1 MFRLAPRRPTPRR
14 LRPRRWAAPAAAL
27 LGLVLAGTTATP
39 ATALPDWRE
48 TATSWS
54 HPAAL
59 NPKVTGL
66 RYAAHPR
73 FDRVVIDI
81 SGRIPSGRAEY
92 RRHFTYDGSGDEVPI
107 LGRSGLQV
115 TLSPAAAHDDA
126 GHDLYTGPRLAR
138 PRFRT
143 LKALALTGDFEG
155 QVTFAFALTHRA
167 PYRVFELSSP
177 RRLVID
183 FQHR

>member
-1 MFRLAPRRPTPRR
+1 MFRLI
-14 LRPRRWAAPAAAL
+14 PRRWAGLVAAL
-27 LGLVLAGTTATP
+27 VGLVLAGTASTP
-39 ATALPDWRE
+39 ATGLPAWQD
-48 TATSWS
+48 TNTSWS
-54 HPAAL
+54 HPAAV
-59 NPKVTGL
+59 NPKVVGL
-66 RYAAHPR
+66 RYAAHPT

-81 SGRIPSGRAEY
+81 SGRIPSGSTTY

-107 LGRSGLQV
+107 LGRSGLQL
-115 TLSPAAAHDDA
+115 TLSPAAAHNDA
-126 GHDLYTGPRLAR
+126 GDNLYTGPTLAR
-138 PRFRT
+138 PRLRT

-183 FQHR
+183 FKHQ

>member
-1 MFRLAPRRPTPRR
+1 MFRLIT
-14 LRPRRWAAPAAAL
+14 LRWAGLVAAL
-27 LGLVLAGTTATP
+27 AGLVLTGFASAP
-39 ATALPDWRE
+39 ATGLPAWQD
-48 TATSWS
+48 TNTSWS
-54 HPAAL
+54 HPAAV

-66 RYAAHPR
+66 RFAAHPT

-81 SGRIPSGRAEY
+81 SGRIPSGSANY

-126 GHDLYTGPRLAR
+126 GHNLYTGPRIAR
-138 PRFRT
+138 PRLRT

-167 PYRVFELSSP
+167 PYRVFELSAP

-183 FQHR
+183 FKHQ

>member
-1 MFRLAPRRPTPRR
+1 MFRLIP
-14 LRPRRWAAPAAAL
+14 LRWAGLVAAL
-27 LGLVLAGTTATP
+27 AGLALAGTTSAP
-39 ATALPDWRE
+39 ATALPAWQD
-48 TATSWS
+48 TNTSWS
-54 HPAAL
+54 HPAAV
-59 NPKVTGL
+59 NPKVVGL
-66 RYAAHPR
+66 RYATHPN

-81 SGRIPSGRAEY
+81 SGRIPSGSATY
-92 RRHFTYDGSGDEVPI
+92 RRHFTYDGSGAEVPI

-126 GHDLYTGPRLAR
+126 GHNLYTGPKLAR

-167 PYRVFELSSP
+167 PYRVFELSGP

>member
-1 MFRLAPRRPTPRR
+1 MFRLNPRH
-14 LRPRRWAAPAAAL
+14 WAGPVAAL
-27 LGLVLAGTTATP
+27 VGLVLAGTASTP
-39 ATALPDWRE
+39 ATGLPAWQD
-48 TATSWS
+48 TNTTWS
-54 HPAAL
+54 HPAAV
-59 NPKVTGL
+59 NPKIVGL
-66 RYAAHPR
+66 RYAAHPA

-81 SGRIPSGRAEY
+81 SGRIPSGSATY
-92 RRHFTYDGSGDEVPI
+92 RRHFTYDGSGAEVPI
-107 LGRSGLQV
+107 LGRSGLQL
-115 TLSPAAAHDDA
+115 TLSPAAAHNGVGDNV
-126 GHDLYTGPRLAR
+126 YTGPTLAR
-138 PRFRT
+138 PRLRT

>member
-1 MFRLAPRRPTPRR
+1 MFRLIP
-14 LRPRRWAAPAAAL
+14 LRWAGLVAAL
-27 LGLVLAGTTATP
+27 AGLALAGTTSAP
-39 ATALPDWRE
+39 ATALPAWQD
-48 TATSWS
+48 TNTSWS
-54 HPAAL
+54 HPAAV
-59 NPKVTGL
+59 NPKVVGL
-66 RYAAHPR
+66 RYATHPNY
-73 FDRVVIDI
+73 DRVVIDI
-81 SGRIPSGRAEY
+81 SGRIPSGSATY
-92 RRHFTYDGSGDEVPI
+92 RRHFTYDGSGAEVPI

-126 GHDLYTGPRLAR
+126 GHNLYTGPKLAR